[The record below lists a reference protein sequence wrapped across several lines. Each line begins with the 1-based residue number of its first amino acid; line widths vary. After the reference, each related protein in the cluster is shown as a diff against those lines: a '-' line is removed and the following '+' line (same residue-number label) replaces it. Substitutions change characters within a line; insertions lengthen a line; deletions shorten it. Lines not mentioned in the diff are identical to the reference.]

1 MNEGIWCIYYYIL
14 FVCLMLMWRPSENA
28 AAYAYHN
35 ELATDIQEGVSDM
48 NNRDNKQDEEEYGLP
63 QNKLVVGFD

>member
-1 MNEGIWCIYYYIL
+1 
-14 FVCLMLMWRPSENA
+14 MLMWRPSQNA